1 MNELRFFKDGF
12 EVRTEK
18 DGKVNAVN
26 FRRRFGRWESDADN
40 GHEVL
45 KALET
50 LTQAEKETIVMTTF
64 NAIRCECIRGANIK
78 TVRDLVI
85 ALMDCDPNANISV
98 YRGCG
103 DYTELRDVDM
113 QIVSDDTGTSK
124 EVILWADG
132 DADEETE
139 YWRVGEIPKEGQLC
153 EVYTESKQTGEEPAN
168 DVWLARTDKE
178 GVWIDT
184 YNDNPVEQTRKG
196 YYCKVLAW
204 RPFTPPVMR
213 EKC

>member
-64 NAIRCECIRGANIK
+64 NAIRCECIRGANLK

-132 DADEETE
+132 SPDEETE
-139 YWRVGEIPKEGQLC
+139 HWRVGEIPKDGQLC
-153 EVYTESKQTGEEPAN
+153 ELYVEYKRAN
-168 DVWLARTDKE
+168 DEPQYDLWLARMDNT
-178 GVWIDT
+178 GVWIDI
-184 YNDNPVEQTRKG
+184 NNISIEQTKKDYYRK
-196 YYCKVLAW
+196 VVAW

>member
-26 FRRRFGRWESDADN
+26 FRRRFGRWESDGNA
-40 GHEVL
+40 
-45 KALET
+45 
-50 LTQAEKETIVMTTF
+50 KETITTLYNMTGKEKEAIVERTF
-64 NAIRCECIRGANIK
+64 AEIETECIRRVQLA

-85 ALMDCDPNANISV
+85 ALMDCDPNAEISV
-98 YRGCG
+98 YRGNG

-113 QIVSDDTGTSK
+113 QIVSDDTGESK
-124 EVILWADG
+124 QAILWADG

-139 YWRVGEIPKEGQLC
+139 HWRIGEAPKEGQLC
-153 EVYTESKQTGEEPAN
+153 EVYTESKHTGEEPVN
-168 DVWLARTDKE
+168 DVWLARADNM
-178 GVWIDT
+178 GVWIDV
-184 YNDNPVEQTRKG
+184 YNNISVEQTRKD
-196 YYCKVLAW
+196 YYSKVLAW

>member
-26 FRRRFGRWESDADN
+26 FRRRFGRWESDGNA
-40 GHEVL
+40 
-45 KALET
+45 
-50 LTQAEKETIVMTTF
+50 KETITTLYNMTGKEKEAIVERTF
-64 NAIRCECIRGANIK
+64 LEIETECIRRAQLA

-85 ALMDCDPNANISV
+85 ALMDCDPNAEISV
-98 YRGCG
+98 YRGNG
-103 DYTELRDVDM
+103 DYTELRDVDL
-113 QIVSDDTGTSK
+113 QIVSDETGESK
-124 EVILWADG
+124 QAILWADG

-139 YWRVGEIPKEGQLC
+139 HWRVGEIPKEGQLC
-153 EVYTESKQTGEEPAN
+153 EVYTESKHTGEKPVN
-168 DVWLARTDKE
+168 DVWLARTNNK
-178 GVWIDT
+178 GVWIDE
-184 YNDNPVEQTRKG
+184 YNNFSVEQTRKDF
-196 YYCKVLAW
+196 YIKVLAW

>member
-1 MNELRFFKDGF
+1 MNQLRFFKDGF

-26 FRRRFGRWESDADN
+26 FRRRFGRWESDGNA
-40 GHEVL
+40 
-45 KALET
+45 
-50 LTQAEKETIVMTTF
+50 KETINTLYNMTGKEKEAIVERTF
-64 NAIRCECIRGANIK
+64 AEITTECIRRVQLA

-85 ALMDCDPNANISV
+85 ALMDCDPNAEISV
-98 YRGCG
+98 YRGNG

-113 QIVSDDTGTSK
+113 QIVSDDTGESK
-124 EVILWADG
+124 QAILWADG

-139 YWRVGEIPKEGQLC
+139 HWRVGEIPKEGQLC
-153 EVYTESKQTGEEPAN
+153 ELYVEYKRAN
-168 DVWLARTDKE
+168 DEPHNDL
-178 GVWIDT
+178 WIATWYNEKGFVFEDGTLIYEDT
-184 YNDNPVEQTRKG
+184 KDFYRR
-196 YYCKVLAW
+196 VLAW